1 MSATDVPPAAAA
13 AAPVAAAPVAALPA
27 GVPAASP
34 VAAPVPAAATPA
46 APPAAATTPAAPAAA
61 PVVYAFKDAD
71 GKPVESD
78 VTKAY
83 AEIVGKHKVSPEVA
97 QEILS
102 KVSPVLQQQLNAQAE
117 ATRQSWL
124 DASTKDPEFGG
135 DKLKGSLELAAK
147 TFALG
152 RPTLGAFLKE
162 TGLDNHPELV
172 AWAVAVGKKL
182 SPDSLNTAAPPTNT
196 PPTGNPATGF
206 YPSMRK

>member
-1 MSATDVPPAAAA
+1 MSATSVPPATPTT
-13 AAPVAAAPVAALPA
+13 AAPAPAAALPA
-27 GVPAASP
+27 GVPAAPP
-34 VAAPVPAAATPA
+34 VAAPVAPPATTTPATPA
-46 APPAAATTPAAPAAA
+46 APAAPAATAA
-61 PVVYAFKDAD
+61 PVVYAFKDAE

-83 AEIVGKHKVSPEVA
+83 AEIAGKHKVSPEAA

-102 KVSPVLQQQLNAQAE
+102 KVSPVLQQQLAAQAE

-124 DASTKDPEFGG
+124 DASTADPEFGG
-135 DKLKGSLELAAK
+135 ANLKSSLELAAK

-172 AWAVAVGKKL
+172 AWAVAVGKRL
-182 SPDSLNTAAPPTNT
+182 SPDSLGTAAPPTSA
-196 PPTGNPATGF
+196 PPTGTPANGF